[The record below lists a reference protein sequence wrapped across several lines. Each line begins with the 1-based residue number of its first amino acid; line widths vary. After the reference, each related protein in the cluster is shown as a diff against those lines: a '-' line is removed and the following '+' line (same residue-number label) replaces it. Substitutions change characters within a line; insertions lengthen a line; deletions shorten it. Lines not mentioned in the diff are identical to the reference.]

1 MPTTKPIPVKDLKLD
16 LNNFRTVPQS
26 KETDAVHTMISIAP
40 DRFWALAES
49 LLDGGYLPT
58 ENIIVLKSGDD
69 LVVKEGNRR
78 IGALKL
84 ILGYIKSHAII
95 IPENIDEKIKA
106 ITADWKSENEKVPC
120 AIYDTKETE
129 VVDKIVT

>member
-1 MPTTKPIPVKDLKLD
+1 MPITIPVSVEELKLD

-26 KETDAVHTMISIAP
+26 KETTAVHTMISIAP

-49 LLDGGYLPT
+49 LLDDGYLPT
-58 ENIIVLKSGDD
+58 ENIIVLKAGED

-84 ILGYIKSHAII
+84 IFGFTTVRLRFS
-95 IPENIDEKIKA
+95 
-106 ITADWKSENEKVPC
+106 
-120 AIYDTKETE
+120 
-129 VVDKIVT
+129 